1 MYVDTRENVKG
12 TKSEIYINLFILNN
26 HLLGTVF

>member
-1 MYVDTRENVKG
+1 MYVDTRENVEG

-26 HLLGTVF
+26 HLLIV